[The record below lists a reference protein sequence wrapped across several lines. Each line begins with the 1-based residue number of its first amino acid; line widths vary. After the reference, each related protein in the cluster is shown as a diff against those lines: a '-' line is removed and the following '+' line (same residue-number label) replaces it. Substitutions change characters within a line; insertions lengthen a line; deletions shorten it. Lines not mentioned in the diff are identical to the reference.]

1 MEKVHGHNIEPAVYS
16 EGMEDDYGTEIEPP
30 YRSHIEIV
38 LEYLDDLEDAAIAKE
53 RLSELRAGR
62 STTVSLEDLMK
73 QYGML
78 D

>member
-1 MEKVHGHNIEPAVYS
+1 MNNGNE
-16 EGMEDDYGTEIEPP
+16 TEIEPA
-30 YRSHIEIV
+30 YRSHIETV

>member
-1 MEKVHGHNIEPAVYS
+1 
-16 EGMEDDYGTEIEPP
+16 MEDDYGTEIEPA
-30 YRSHIEIV
+30 YRSHIETV